1 MQRRVIDFS
10 KLKTET
16 KKLALES
23 EKLGIDSNFKYNIMV
38 FRTVEIQKLLI
49 FLIDIDSSNGKRIPK
64 EMNRGVDE

>member
-38 FRTVEIQKLLI
+38 FRTVETQKLLI
-49 FLIDIDSSNGKRIPK
+49 FLIDTIHPTENESPK
-64 EMNRGVDE
+64 K